1 MSAEGNTIQTER
13 ETAIGHMR

>member
-1 MSAEGNTIQTER
+1 MSTEGNTIQTER